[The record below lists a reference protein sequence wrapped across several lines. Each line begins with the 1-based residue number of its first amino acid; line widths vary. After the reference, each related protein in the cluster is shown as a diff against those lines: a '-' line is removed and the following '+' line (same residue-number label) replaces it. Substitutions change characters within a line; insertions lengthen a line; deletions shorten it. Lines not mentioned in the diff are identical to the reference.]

1 VTVVDAS
8 KKRTSKLRFKDK
20 ADRYRMTSKTDFCTV
35 CFNQTDMI
43 CFTEK
48 VPMCTECHNDLPMD
62 IRCHLGKII
71 TNTDVCEISTY
82 RDLRMF
88 QLLDFTVDSKNMK
101 VNISPFQN
109 KLVKA
114 RNILNDEF
122 AKKIKRKNLLSK
134 NHFSKGGRK
143 SKRLKLQR
151 RLKLDAFFRQNR
163 I

>member
-1 VTVVDAS
+1 
-8 KKRTSKLRFKDK
+8 
-20 ADRYRMTSKTDFCTV
+20 M

-43 CFTEK
+43 CFIEK
-48 VPMCTECHNDLPMD
+48 VPMCTECHHDLPMEV
-62 IRCHLGKII
+62 RCQLGKVIA
-71 TNTDVCEISTY
+71 NTDVCEIPTY
-82 RDLRMF
+82 RDLRLF

-122 AKKIKRKNLLSK
+122 TKKIKRKSLLSK
-134 NHFSKGGRK
+134 KKISTGNRK
-143 SKRLKLQR
+143 SERLRLQR
-151 RLKLDAFFRQNR
+151 RLKLDSFFRQNR